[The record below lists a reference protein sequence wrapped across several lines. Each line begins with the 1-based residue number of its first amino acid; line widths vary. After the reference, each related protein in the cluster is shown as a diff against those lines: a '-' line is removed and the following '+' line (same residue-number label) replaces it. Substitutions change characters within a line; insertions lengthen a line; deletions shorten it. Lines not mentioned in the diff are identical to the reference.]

1 MRKQSGGKPRGFA
14 DTAKPNRQAFLDRSA
29 LPRHTP
35 SGGKP
40 RAFCDTATCR
50 RATSR
55 PAFLTPPADRTA
67 ETGGP
72 FRERVSHGQF
82 VGGTE
87 RDHLVW
93 CERFTGKKRTNKGN
107 TMPTKVDVKLT
118 FAAIAAMPRGERYT
132 LTPAIAVLPSP
143 VIERRIF

>member
-1 MRKQSGGKPRGFA
+1 LTVPLCRA
-14 DTAKPNRQAFLDRSA
+14 TRQAAGNRALSVTQQLAAGRLHARPFLHR
-29 LPRHTP
+29 RQT
-35 SGGKP
+35 GQRKP
-40 RAFCDTATCR
+40 
-50 RATSR
+50 
-55 PAFLTPPADRTA
+55 
-67 ETGGP
+67 
-72 FRERVSHGQF
+72 ERFSHGQF
-82 VGGTE
+82 VGTE